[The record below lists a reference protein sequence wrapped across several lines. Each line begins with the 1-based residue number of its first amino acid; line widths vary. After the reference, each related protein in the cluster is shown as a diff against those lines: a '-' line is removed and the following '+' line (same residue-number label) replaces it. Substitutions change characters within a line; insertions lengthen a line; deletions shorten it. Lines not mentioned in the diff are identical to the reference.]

1 MSYVLDALRKSEH
14 ERQRASG
21 QTSSILYPVMVEQN
35 RMVWLWPAML
45 AGVILVVVV
54 TVIIWWMGPRTPAAN
69 AANTAEKSAVTVAAP
84 PPAIQTRELVTQKI
98 PKRIISKPVSLATA
112 PAKQFTAPPQ
122 KKSGIPAKTNEQP
135 VPIATA
141 VDKTEPSE
149 DPLKG
154 LPPLVISG
162 YMHDEQVGS
171 VAIINDKLVH
181 EGEEVAPGLRLE
193 KILGDGAIFN
203 YKGYQFRR

>member
-45 AGVILVVVV
+45 AGVVLVVVV
-54 TVIIWWMGPRTPAAN
+54 IVIIWWMGPRTPAAN
-69 AANTAEKSAVTVAAP
+69 AANTVEKSAVAVAAP
-84 PPAIQTRELVTQKI
+84 PPAIQTRELVTQNP
-98 PKRIISKPVSLATA
+98 PKRIISKPVSLATS
-112 PAKQFTAPPQ
+112 PAKQLTAPAQ
-122 KKSGIPAKTNEQP
+122 KKSGIPAKTGEQP
-135 VPIATA
+135 VPSATT